1 MMMTGDNVRQE
12 YTGPINTVYK
22 AVVSSLRKIQ
32 PLSYHIK
39 LQKARPKRREKKH
52 LTNMSGSDIA
62 RKVVADVSGD
72 DLDKWVRSGTLTNEL
87 EEVRK
92 NHPQY
97 KKRSIQIN

>member
-1 MMMTGDNVRQE
+1 MSVKN
-12 YTGPINTVYK
+12 IL
-22 AVVSSLRKIQ
+22 A
-32 PLSYHIK
+32 LSTPCIKQWFSPFAKYNHYHIISNYRK
-39 LQKARPKRREKKH
+39 QDQRGGKKKH

-92 NHPQY
+92 NHPQ
-97 KKRSIQIN
+97 